1 MSEWPDKMTV
11 GPIREWPG
19 VLTPRSQ
26 QKLAPFKTNDSN
38 FRRRPVPLSA
48 TLELLDRELRLLAAK
63 DAEMLVAIAPQDFR
77 LDGRPRARAEAA
89 HPGVIL
95 SFTSKVGKL
104 SYPCDTF
111 TTWADNL
118 RAIALAL
125 EALRKVDRYG
135 VTSQGEQYRGF
146 LAIESGTAMPA
157 GFGSRDEAIDF
168 IAKLVEWERPFD
180 ADAALRFAKRKTHP
194 DLGGDAVT
202 FQRVILAET
211 YLKKNGAN

>member
-1 MSEWPDKMTV
+1 MTV

-19 VLTPRSQ
+19 ALTPASQ
-26 QKLAPFKTNDSN
+26 RKLTPFKTNDRD
-38 FRRRPVPLSA
+38 FRRRPVPLSQ
-48 TLELLDRELRLLAAK
+48 TLELLDRELRMLDAK

-77 LDGRPRARAEAA
+77 RDGRPRAGAKAE

-95 SFTSKVGKL
+95 SFTTKIGKL

-111 TTWADNL
+111 TTWPDNL

-135 VTSQGEQYRGF
+135 VTSHGEQYRGF
-146 LAIESGTAMPA
+146 LAIEAGTAMPA
-157 GFGSRDEAIDF
+157 GFGSRDEVIDF
-168 IAKLVEWERPFD
+168 LAKLVGWERPFD

-194 DLGGDAVT
+194 DLGGDAVS
-202 FQRVILAET
+202 FQRVTLAET